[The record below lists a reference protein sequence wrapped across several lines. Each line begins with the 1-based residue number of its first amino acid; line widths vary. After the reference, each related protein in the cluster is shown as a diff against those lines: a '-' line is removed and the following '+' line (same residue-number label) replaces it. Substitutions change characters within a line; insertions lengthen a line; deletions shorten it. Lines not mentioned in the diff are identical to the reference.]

1 MSVRTETP
9 IQKRHREIIKR
20 ENFNKIFGFG
30 LKEKDD
36 LQDIIVKFRNQIW
49 FDDITTKSNL
59 ISDLNK
65 KMLHFN
71 ARISVKKK
79 SEFASQKASKDE
91 VPEFISEVMN
101 LRNEIKNKYQYLKIE
116 AGWQILPMEQN
127 RKLRDHYQDTHEH
140 YIRMDKGFEIN
151 IHPSLLLYFGKTA
164 FMTYVNYEDLTEY
177 FTKTGT
183 IRTKFNYRWATKKLH
198 EFIFKLIGQVKNN

>member
-1 MSVRTETP
+1 MKKILIATATFNEALN
-9 IQKRHREIIKR
+9 IKKLI
-20 ENFNKIFGFG
+20 NKIINLNIKLDILVVDDKSPDKTWLILKK
-30 LKEKDD
+30 LKEKYKN
-36 LQDIIVKFRNQIW
+36 LHVIIRARKNGL
-49 FDDITTKSNL
+49 DSAH
-59 ISDLNK
+59 K
-65 KMLHFN
+65 K
-71 ARISVKKK
+71 IY
-79 SEFASQKASKDE
+79 EFA
-91 VPEFISEVMN
+91 
-101 LRNEIKNKYQYLKIE
+101 IKNKYQYLKIE